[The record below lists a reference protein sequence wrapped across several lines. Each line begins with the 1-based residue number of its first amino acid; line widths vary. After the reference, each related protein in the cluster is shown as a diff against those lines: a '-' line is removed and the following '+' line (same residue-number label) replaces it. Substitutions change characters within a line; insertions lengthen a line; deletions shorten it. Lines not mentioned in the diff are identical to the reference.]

1 MANSK
6 IQDFFNRKFFEIPK
20 YQRGFAWN
28 KENIR
33 DLFNDIEEAEEVNS
47 SHYIGTV
54 VLSKTKENDRLFY
67 VVDGQQRIATIT
79 MIINSIIK
87 KLSKDDAL
95 FYKRFYITENNI
107 NRLKLL
113 GKEKEF
119 FEKLLEG
126 YSLKPKNKSQR
137 LLFDAYEEI
146 EEQVNSI
153 KDLMKF
159 LYRIESL
166 EILEFIEESE
176 GDAIRI
182 FQTVNDRGKPL
193 SNMEKAKSL
202 LVYFSNRYLD
212 KELDDKIN
220 DVFGDIFEI
229 YDEIKVK
236 GEELGI
242 TLIAS
247 DKFDEDSVMR
257 YHFVSYSDED
267 YDASATYV
275 LNFLKLKLDNYRKIG
290 KKEGGYAKVE
300 EFISDYIE
308 SLQLFFES
316 LNSLVKRVTKNK
328 KYFKLF
334 SILNLSATLYPL
346 IVKLEMLGKLE
357 DKLPSQ
363 EYSKF
368 TFFDLIELIDVRIYK
383 TRGTDPRADISRFT
397 FGLSKRSTNKVIQ
410 NWLLEYNKRWM
421 SKPEFQTYLGGYI
434 FGNRA
439 LAHIFIDYSE
449 FLSKKKF
456 SIVELK
462 RIANDR
468 KLNPTIE
475 HILSQKPKFNL
486 KSHGFRST
494 EEYLEY
500 ENTLGNLTV
509 LEKGLNSSAQNK
521 NTFEKVKVYDK
532 SIFKM
537 TNNIS
542 TQIST
547 KQEFKKKAIE
557 ERTELIAEYLS
568 NKWWC

>member
-28 KENIR
+28 KEHVR
-33 DLFNDIEEAEEVNS
+33 DLFNDIREAEEVHS

-54 VLSKTKENDRLFY
+54 VLSKTKKNDRLFY
-67 VVDGQQRIATIT
+67 VVDGQQRITTIT
-79 MIINSIIK
+79 MIINSIIN
-87 KLSKDDAL
+87 KLSKDDAS
-95 FYKRFYITENNI
+95 FYKRFYITENKQ
-107 NRLKLL
+107 NRLKPL
-113 GKEKEF
+113 GKEKAF
-119 FEKLLEG
+119 FEKLLKG
-126 YSLKPKNKSQR
+126 NSLIPINKSQR
-137 LLFDAYEEI
+137 LLIDAYGEI
-146 EEQVNSI
+146 KEQINSVS
-153 KDLMKF
+153 DPLKF
-159 LYRIESL
+159 LHMIESL

-202 LVYFSNRYLD
+202 LVYFSNRYLN
-212 KELDDKIN
+212 KKLDDKIN
-220 DVFGDIFEI
+220 DVFGEIFEI
-229 YDEIKVK
+229 YDEIKFR

-247 DKFDEDSVMR
+247 EKFDEDSIMR

-267 YDASATYV
+267 YDASASFV
-275 LNFLKLKLDNYRKIG
+275 LNFLKRQLNDYRKIG
-290 KKEGGYAKVE
+290 EKAGYEKIE
-300 EFISDYIE
+300 KFINEYIE
-308 SLQLFFES
+308 SLHLFCSS
-316 LNSLVKRVTKNK
+316 LNSLIKRAEKKT

-357 DKLPSQ
+357 RKLLNQ
-363 EYSKF
+363 KYSKF
-368 TFFDLIELIDVRIYK
+368 TFFDVIELIDVRIYK

-397 FGLSKRSTNKVIQ
+397 FGLNTKSTDEQIQ
-410 NWLLEYNKRWM
+410 DWLLEYNKRWM
-421 SKPEFQTYLGGYI
+421 SKPEFQTYLNGHIYR
-434 FGNRA
+434 NRA
-439 LAHIFIDYSE
+439 LSHMFIDYSE
-449 FLSKKKF
+449 ILAKKKF
-456 SIVELK
+456 SIDELK
-462 RIANDR
+462 KIANDI

-475 HILSQKPKFNL
+475 HILSQKPKFTL
-486 KSHGFRST
+486 KRHGFKST

-500 ENTLGNLTV
+500 EDTLGNLTV
-509 LEKGLNSSAQNK
+509 LERNLNSSAQNK

-532 SIFKM
+532 SIFQM
-537 TNNIS
+537 TNIIS

-547 KQEFKKKAIE
+547 KDKFNKNDIV
-557 ERTELIAEYLS
+557 ERTEIVAKYLI

>member
-20 YQRGFAWN
+20 YQRGFAWD

-33 DLFNDIEEAEEVNS
+33 DLFNDIREAEEVNS

-54 VLSKTKENDRLFY
+54 VLSKTKKNDRFFY
-67 VVDGQQRIATIT
+67 VVDGQQRITTIT

-87 KLSKDDAL
+87 KLSKDDAS

-107 NRLKLL
+107 NRLIPL
-113 GKEKEF
+113 GKEKDF
-119 FEKLLEG
+119 FEKLLKG
-126 YSLKPKNKSQR
+126 NPLTPKNKSQR
-137 LLFDAYEEI
+137 LLIDAYEEI
-146 EEQVNSI
+146 EEQINSI
-153 KDLMKF
+153 KDPLKF
-159 LYRIESL
+159 LYMIEGL
-166 EILEFIEESE
+166 EILEFIEKSE

-182 FQTVNDRGKPL
+182 FQTVNDRGKAL

-212 KELDDKIN
+212 KKLDDKIN
-220 DVFGDIFEI
+220 DVFGEIFEI
-229 YDEIKVK
+229 YDEIKFK
-236 GEELGI
+236 GEQLGI
-242 TLIAS
+242 TLITN
-247 DKFDEDSVMR
+247 DTFNEDSVMR

-275 LNFLKLKLDNYRKIG
+275 LNFLKLQLNNHRKVG
-290 KKEGGYAKVE
+290 KKVGYTKVE
-300 EFISDYIE
+300 EFISNYIE

-316 LNSLVKRVTKNK
+316 LNSLIKKADKNI

-346 IVKLEMLGKLE
+346 IVKLEMLKKLE
-357 DKLPSQ
+357 DKLPSK

-397 FGLSKRSTNKVIQ
+397 FGLSKKSTDKEIQ
-410 NWLLEYNKRWM
+410 DWLLGYNKRWM
-421 SKPEFQTYLGGYI
+421 SKPEFQTYLNSYI

-449 FLSKKKF
+449 FLSKKTF
-456 SIVELK
+456 PIDELK

-475 HILSQKPKFNL
+475 HILSQKPKFTL

-500 ENTLGNLTV
+500 EDTLGNLTV
-509 LEKGLNSSAQNK
+509 LEKSFNSSAQNK

-537 TNNIS
+537 TNAIS

-547 KQEFKKKAIE
+547 KQEFKKNDID

-568 NKWWC
+568 SKWWC

>member
-20 YQRGFAWN
+20 YQRGFAWD

-33 DLFNDIEEAEEVNS
+33 DLFNDIREAEEVNS

-54 VLSKTKENDRLFY
+54 VLSKTKKNDRLFY
-67 VVDGQQRIATIT
+67 VVDGQQRITTIT

-87 KLSKDDAL
+87 KLSKDDAS

-107 NRLKLL
+107 NRLIPL
-113 GKEKEF
+113 GKEKDF
-119 FEKLLEG
+119 FEKLLKG
-126 YSLKPKNKSQR
+126 NPLTPKNKSQR
-137 LLFDAYEEI
+137 LLIDAYEEI
-146 EEQVNSI
+146 EEQINSI
-153 KDLMKF
+153 KDPLKF
-159 LYRIESL
+159 LYMIEGL

-212 KELDDKIN
+212 KKLDDKIN
-220 DVFGDIFEI
+220 DVFGEIFEI
-229 YDEIKVK
+229 YDEIRFK

-242 TLIAS
+242 TLITS
-247 DKFDEDSVMR
+247 DKFDEDTVMR

-275 LNFLKLKLDNYRKIG
+275 LNFLKLRLNNHRKVG
-290 KKEGGYAKVE
+290 KKVGYTKVE
-300 EFISDYIE
+300 EFISNYIE

-316 LNSLVKRVTKNK
+316 LNSLIKKADKNK

-346 IVKLEMLGKLE
+346 IIKLELLEKLE
-357 DKLPSQ
+357 EKLPRQ

-397 FGLSKRSTNKVIQ
+397 FGLNKKSTNKEIQ
-410 NWLLEYNKRWM
+410 DWLLGYNKRWM
-421 SKPEFQTYLGGYI
+421 SKPEFQTYLNGYI

-449 FLSKKKF
+449 FLSKKTF
-456 SIVELK
+456 PIDELK

-475 HILSQKPKFNL
+475 HILSQKPKFTL
-486 KSHGFRST
+486 KSYGFRST

-500 ENTLGNLTV
+500 EDTLGNLTV
-509 LEKGLNSSAQNK
+509 LEKSLNSSAQNK

-537 TNNIS
+537 TNAIS
-542 TQIST
+542 TQIAT
-547 KQEFKKKAIE
+547 KQKFKKNDID

>member
-20 YQRGFAWN
+20 YQRGFAWD

-33 DLFNDIEEAEEVNS
+33 DLFNDIREAEEVNS

-54 VLSKTKENDRLFY
+54 VLSKTKKNDRLFY
-67 VVDGQQRIATIT
+67 VVDGQQRITTIT

-87 KLSKDDAL
+87 KLSKDDAS

-107 NRLKLL
+107 NRLIPL
-113 GKEKEF
+113 GKEKNF
-119 FEKLLEG
+119 FEKLLKG
-126 YSLKPKNKSQR
+126 NSLTPKNKSQR
-137 LLFDAYEEI
+137 LLIDAYEEI
-146 EEQVNSI
+146 EEQINTI
-153 KDLMKF
+153 KDPLKF
-159 LYRIESL
+159 LSMIEGL

-212 KELDDKIN
+212 KKLDDKIN
-220 DVFGDIFEI
+220 DVFGEIFEI
-229 YDEIKVK
+229 YDEIKFK

-242 TLIAS
+242 TLITS

-275 LNFLKLKLDNYRKIG
+275 LNFLKLQLNNHRKIG
-290 KKEGGYAKVE
+290 KKVGYTKVE
-300 EFISDYIE
+300 EFISNYIE
-308 SLQLFFES
+308 SLQLFFKS
-316 LNSLVKRVTKNK
+316 LNSLIKKADKNI

-346 IVKLEMLGKLE
+346 IVKLEMLEKLE
-357 DKLPSQ
+357 DKLPRQ

-397 FGLSKRSTNKVIQ
+397 FGLNKKSTNKEIQ
-410 NWLLEYNKRWM
+410 DWLLGYNKRWM
-421 SKPEFQTYLGGYI
+421 NKPEFQTYLNGYI
-434 FGNRA
+434 LGNRA

-449 FLSKKKF
+449 FLSKKTF
-456 SIVELK
+456 PIDELK

-475 HILSQKPKFNL
+475 HILSQKPKFTL

-500 ENTLGNLTV
+500 EDTLGNLTV
-509 LEKGLNSSAQNK
+509 LEKSLNSSAQNK

-537 TNNIS
+537 TNAIS

-547 KQEFKKKAIE
+547 KQEFKKNDID

-568 NKWWC
+568 SKWWC

>member
-20 YQRGFAWN
+20 YQRGFAWD

-33 DLFNDIEEAEEVNS
+33 DLFNDIREAEEVNS

-54 VLSKTKENDRLFY
+54 VLSKTKKNDRLFY
-67 VVDGQQRIATIT
+67 VVDGQQRITTIT

-87 KLSKDDAL
+87 KLSKDDAS
-95 FYKRFYITENNI
+95 FYKRFYITENNL
-107 NRLKLL
+107 NRLIPL
-113 GKEKEF
+113 GKEKDF
-119 FEKLLEG
+119 FEKLLKG
-126 YSLKPKNKSQR
+126 NPLTPKNKSQR
-137 LLFDAYEEI
+137 LLIDAYEEI
-146 EEQVNSI
+146 EEQINSI
-153 KDLMKF
+153 KDPLKF
-159 LYRIESL
+159 LYMIEGL

-212 KELDDKIN
+212 KKLDDKIN
-220 DVFGDIFEI
+220 DVFGEIFEI
-229 YDEIKVK
+229 YDEIKFK

-242 TLIAS
+242 TLITS

-275 LNFLKLKLDNYRKIG
+275 LNFLKLHLNNHRKVG
-290 KKEGGYAKVE
+290 KKVGYTKVE
-300 EFISDYIE
+300 EFIINYIE

-316 LNSLVKRVTKNK
+316 LNSLIKKVDKNE

-334 SILNLSATLYPL
+334 SILNLSASLYPL
-346 IVKLEMLGKLE
+346 IVKLEMLEKLE
-357 DKLPSQ
+357 DKLPTQ

-397 FGLSKRSTNKVIQ
+397 FGLSKKSTNKEIQ
-410 NWLLEYNKRWM
+410 DWLLAYNKRWM
-421 SKPEFQTYLGGYI
+421 SKPEFQTYLNGYI

-439 LAHIFIDYSE
+439 LAHIYIDYSE
-449 FLSKKKF
+449 FLSKKTF
-456 SIVELK
+456 SIDELK
-462 RIANDR
+462 KIANDR

-475 HILSQKPKFNL
+475 HILSQKPKFTL
-486 KSHGFRST
+486 KSHGFKST

-500 ENTLGNLTV
+500 EDTLGNLTV
-509 LEKGLNSSAQNK
+509 LEKSLNSSAQNK

-537 TNNIS
+537 TNAIS

-547 KQEFKKKAIE
+547 KQEFKKNDID
-557 ERTELIAEYLS
+557 ERTEIIAEYLS
-568 NKWWC
+568 TKWWC